1 MTLELILII
10 TLCAPDLGAMERAYT
25 GVLHYSVVERGKVPA
40 QLSKSWA
47 APKMSGRPYLLL
59 RPESNANIYI
69 RVIQSDEPSDYK
81 PMSTYGWNATEFLV
95 QDPDALAEL
104 IRKPGSGFTVAGE
117 PRPLGPNSPI
127 RAMQAIGP
135 AHEVLYLTKPP
146 EGGPMETAH
155 TAVDRPFILILGN
168 RDLPA
173 TQSFLESTFGVSS
186 AKPISARMTVL
197 NKAFGLDIETTHPLT
212 VARVSPQYAIELDQ
226 YPDAARDRP
235 HADGEL
241 PPAMALVSFATTSLG
256 PVEDKLLAPPQTIKQ
271 SPYDGR
277 RTGTL
282 KGPSGELIELIE
294 NAQHSGP

>member
-25 GVLHYSVVERGKVPA
+25 GVLHYSVVERGHVPA
-40 QLSKSWA
+40 ELGNSWA
-47 APKMSGRPYLLL
+47 ASKMSGRPYLML
-59 RPESNANIYI
+59 RPESKANIYI
-69 RVIQSDEPSDYK
+69 RVIQGDVPSDYK

-117 PRPLGPNSPI
+117 PRSLGPNSPI

-168 RDLPA
+168 KDLPA
-173 TQSFLESTFGVSS
+173 TQSFLESTLGLSS
-186 AKPISARMTVL
+186 GRPVAARMTVL

-212 VARVSPQYAIELDQ
+212 VARVSPQYSIELDQ
-226 YPDAARDRP
+226 YPDAARERP
-235 HADGEL
+235 HAEGEL
-241 PPAMALVSFATTSLG
+241 PPSMALVSFETASLE
-256 PVEDKLLAPPQTIKQ
+256 PVHDKLLAPPQTIKQ
-271 SPYDGR
+271 APYNGR

-282 KGPSGELIELIE
+282 RGPSGELIELIE
-294 NAQHSGP
+294 NAQPHGH

>member
-1 MTLELILII
+1 MTLKLILII
-10 TLCAPDLGAMERAYT
+10 TLCAPDMGAMEHAYT
-25 GVLHYSVVERGKVPA
+25 GVLHYSVVERGRVPA

-69 RVIQSDEPSDYK
+69 RVIQGDVPSDYE

-95 QDPDALAEL
+95 QDPDALAAA
-104 IRKPGSGFTVAGE
+104 IRQPGSGFTVAGE
-117 PRPLGPNSPI
+117 PRQLGPNSPI

-146 EGGPMETAH
+146 EGGSMETAH
-155 TAVDRPFILILGN
+155 TPVDRPFILILGN
-168 RDLPA
+168 RDLPT
-173 TQSFLESTFGVSS
+173 TQSFLESTLGLSS
-186 AKPISARMTVL
+186 GKPVSARMTVL

-212 VARVSPQYAIELDQ
+212 VARVSPQYSIELDQ
-226 YPDAARDRP
+226 YPDAAHERP
-235 HADGEL
+235 HAKGEL
-241 PPAMALVSFATTSLG
+241 PPALALVSFETSSLD
-256 PVEDKLLAPPQTIKQ
+256 PVKDKLLAPPQTIKQ

-294 NAQHSGP
+294 DAKADGR

>member
-1 MTLELILII
+1 MTLKLILII
-10 TLCAPDLGAMERAYT
+10 TLCAPDMGAMERAYT
-25 GVLHYSVVERGKVPA
+25 GVLHYSVVERGNVSA

-59 RPESNANIYI
+59 RPESKANIYI
-69 RVIQSDEPSDYK
+69 RVIQGDVPSDYK
-81 PMSTYGWNATEFLV
+81 PMTTYGWNATEFLV
-95 QDPDALAEL
+95 QDPDALAEI

-117 PRPLGPNSPI
+117 PRSLGPNSPI

-146 EGGPMETAH
+146 EGGAMETAH
-155 TAVDRPFILILGN
+155 TPVDRPFIIILGN

-173 TQSFLESTFGVSS
+173 TQTFLDSTFGLSS
-186 AKPISARMTVL
+186 GKPVSARMTVL
-197 NKAFGLDIETTHPLT
+197 NKSFGLDIETTHPLT
-212 VARVSPQYAIELDQ
+212 VARLSPQYSIELDQ
-226 YPDAARDRP
+226 YPDAARERP
-235 HADGEL
+235 HAKGEL
-241 PPAMALVSFATTSLG
+241 PPAMALVSFETESLD
-256 PVEDKLLAPPQTIKQ
+256 PVKDKLLAPPQTIKK

-294 NAQHSGP
+294 DAQHH